1 MRSPLA
7 IAMLAA
13 LLATPAWPQA
23 TAQDA
28 QNPPNAPVVA
38 PPPAA
43 KPPVAKPSDDPQPY
57 VDPPGVPACRQ
68 VCTPIA
74 CPAGQVCAPFCYQE
88 CM

>member
-1 MRSPLA
+1 MGSPLA
-7 IAMLAA
+7 IAALAV

-28 QNPPNAPVVA
+28 QNSPNAPVVV
-38 PPPAA
+38 P
-43 KPPVAKPSDDPQPY
+43 PPVAKPPADPQPY

-68 VCTPIA
+68 VCTPTA
-74 CPAGQVCAPFCYQE
+74 CPTGQVCAPFCYQE